1 MVIVK
6 IFFSFVIKTLE
17 KIADIAEIGKKL
29 LLAGDKEGLFAIMNE
44 NFDLRSRIMK
54 INDSN
59 QKMIQTARQCGAS
72 AKFAG
77 SGGAIIGMYK
87 DKDMFSRL
95 AAEFDKI
102 QVKLI
107 KPTI

>member
-1 MVIVK
+1 VV
-6 IFFSFVIKTLE
+6 KTLD
-17 KIADIAEIGKKL
+17 KIADIAEIGRKL
-29 LLAGDKEGLFAIMNE
+29 LVEGDKEGLFEIMNE

-54 INDSN
+54 ISSSN
-59 QKMIQTARQCGAS
+59 KKMIQTARQCGAS

-77 SGGAIIGMYK
+77 SGGAIIGMFK

-95 AAEFDKI
+95 AAEFEKI
-102 QVKLI
+102 QVKIL